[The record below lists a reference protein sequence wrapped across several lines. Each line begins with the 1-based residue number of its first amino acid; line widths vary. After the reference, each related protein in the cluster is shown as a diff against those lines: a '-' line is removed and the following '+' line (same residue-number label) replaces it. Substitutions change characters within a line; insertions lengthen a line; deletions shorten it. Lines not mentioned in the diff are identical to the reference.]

1 MVGAQEILT
10 ARGYRKNNVWCQ
22 INVSCWIC
30 SWTLGHTALQTNHK
44 ALQTSVIVKQKILFM
59 CKNNAFHL
67 VPQVAV
73 NNKLWYSGY
82 LFYVVISD
90 YPFCFFI
97 MKFLRFPSDK
107 ANFFLSTTPWI
118 LGSSGRPG
126 VSLFLLYI
134 FLPMLQGKKKIYF
147 TAILS
152 VQNRN
157 WSHSPRSSQRAMI
170 GIPLLPWKSYVDS
183 TTFQLRKKLPWSRN
197 KTAATRPAFPFL
209 AYPKTYSQQLYI
221 EFIVHNNG
229 STGLI
234 MPWEKI
240 N

>member
-90 YPFCFFI
+90 DPFCFFI

-134 FLPMLQGKKKIYF
+134 FLPMLQGKKKNLFYSNSLCPKQELIPFTKVLSNSNDRYPSSALKILCGQHYF
-147 TAILS
+147 SAEEEITL
-152 VQNRN
+152 V
-157 WSHSPRSSQRAMI
+157 
-170 GIPLLPWKSYVDS
+170 
-183 TTFQLRKKLPWSRN
+183 
-197 KTAATRPAFPFL
+197 
-209 AYPKTYSQQLYI
+209 
-221 EFIVHNNG
+221 
-229 STGLI
+229 
-234 MPWEKI
+234 
-240 N
+240 

>member
-1 MVGAQEILT
+1 MHSVSSHMVGAQEILT

-44 ALQTSVIVKQKILFM
+44 ALQTSVILKQKILFM
-59 CKNNAFHL
+59 WKNNAFHL

-73 NNKLWYSGY
+73 NNKFWYSGY

-134 FLPMLQGKKKIYF
+134 FLPMLQEKKNLFYSNPLCPKQELIPFTKVLSKSNDRYPSSALKILCGQHYF
-147 TAILS
+147 SAEEEITL
-152 VQNRN
+152 V
-157 WSHSPRSSQRAMI
+157 
-170 GIPLLPWKSYVDS
+170 
-183 TTFQLRKKLPWSRN
+183 
-197 KTAATRPAFPFL
+197 
-209 AYPKTYSQQLYI
+209 
-221 EFIVHNNG
+221 
-229 STGLI
+229 
-234 MPWEKI
+234 
-240 N
+240 